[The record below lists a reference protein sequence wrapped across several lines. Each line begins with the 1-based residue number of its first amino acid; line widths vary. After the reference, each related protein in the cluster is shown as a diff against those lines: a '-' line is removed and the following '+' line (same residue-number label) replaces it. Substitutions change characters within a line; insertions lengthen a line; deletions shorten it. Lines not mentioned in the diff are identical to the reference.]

1 MIRRQKIPNS
11 NTYIVAYI
19 EYIVRGMNTVDRA
32 QTVTHVE
39 YEVLDWILH
48 NIDVAELHE
57 VMATDET
64 SEKRFKTGVTNVTK
78 LIYNL
83 ADRRKH
89 RLPKTHSDY
98 KPKEAQP
105 NDKNTRKKKSV

>member
-1 MIRRQKIPNS
+1 
-11 NTYIVAYI
+11 
-19 EYIVRGMNTVDRA
+19 MNTVDRA

-57 VMATDET
+57 VMATDDV
-64 SEKRFKTGVTNVTK
+64 SSKRFDTGVSNVTK

-83 ADRRKH
+83 AQRRTH
-89 RLPKTHSDY
+89 RLPKTHADY